1 MICCGSKVVDQEQRT
16 KSEQIDHL
24 IRQDRSRLNKKVK
37 ILLLGTGESGKSTF
51 FKQIKILFMNGFT
64 ATELNSYRN
73 LIRETALRSI
83 QKLISAASTLHLK
96 VSSRIKEDCKN
107 IMKITD
113 LKEEHGSIIKRVW
126 QDKGIQAA
134 WSRANEFQIDECA
147 NYYMNDIQR
156 IVATDYVPTITD
168 ILYVRQKT
176 TGVSELTFKLDDT
189 EWTLIDVGG
198 QRTERRK
205 WLHCFQDVIAIIY
218 FVALNEYD
226 MKLLEDERVNRMQE
240 SLELFK
246 EVASSRWFR
255 NTLCILL
262 FSKTDLLMRKI
273 QHCPLSNFFPDYG
286 GGSDFQAAL
295 KFIQEKFLR
304 LYSGSSL
311 QAYTLCTLDT
321 ENVKNVFQ
329 EMKPIIERR
338 VQNVVL

>member
-218 FVALNEYD
+218 FVALNE
-226 MKLLEDERVNRMQE
+226 
-240 SLELFK
+240 
-246 EVASSRWFR
+246 
-255 NTLCILL
+255 
-262 FSKTDLLMRKI
+262 
-273 QHCPLSNFFPDYG
+273 
-286 GGSDFQAAL
+286 
-295 KFIQEKFLR
+295 
-304 LYSGSSL
+304 
-311 QAYTLCTLDT
+311 CT
-321 ENVKNVFQ
+321 K
-329 EMKPIIERR
+329 
-338 VQNVVL
+338 